1 MSSDSTTNAARGF
14 HKKSCSGDGPCTCAE
29 SRPATTTPPTIAE
42 VYDRLRDEYDTLGQI
57 SYHGTSWGQMCAD
70 LTREDI
76 ESIRSLLRDTGAA
89 IEGLS

>member
-1 MSSDSTTNAARGF
+1 MRDAA
-14 HKKSCSGDGPCTCAE
+14 TA
-29 SRPATTTPPTIAE
+29 PTIAD
-42 VYDRLRDEYDTLGQI
+42 VYDRLRDEYEELGML
-57 SYHGTSWGQMCAD
+57 SYTGDGRGGWVPD